1 MKKIAAVATLLAI
14 ISVPVFAAGTEGGF
28 NGPAS
33 TSPVSQ
39 VQGKAGGFN
48 DAHVTGAADIG
59 KMNDGAW
66 VKLHG
71 SIVERLSG
79 EHYLF
84 RDASGTV
91 NVEIDRKYW
100 NGMTV
105 SPEDNV
111 EIQGKIDKE
120 RNNARVN
127 VKQISKISQ
136 NLH

>member
-1 MKKIAAVATLLAI
+1 MKKIAAVATLLAVV
-14 ISVPVFAAGTEGGF
+14 SVPVFAAGTEDGF

-33 TSPVSQ
+33 TSPVTQ
-39 VQGKAGGFN
+39 MQGKTGGFN
-48 DAHVTGAADIG
+48 DADARVSGAADTD

-66 VKLHG
+66 VKLRG
-71 SIVERLSG
+71 NIVERLSG

-100 NGMTV
+100 NGVTV
-105 SPEDNV
+105 SPKDNV

-120 RNNARVN
+120 WNKVSVDVR
-127 VKQISKISQ
+127 QISKISQ
-136 NLH
+136 